1 MYLCKN
7 FTLYIMAISNKVGP
21 PVTGEDFYGRTEE
34 LSRAHQYLDSNH
46 SLVLSAPRRIG
57 KSSFAKRLIED
68 MQSIGWNCVYIDLEG
83 IQTRDEFL
91 NILINKFDKSGIWTE
106 TVSLAGGILNRIF
119 EGIKE
124 IGPVKFDF
132 SSPEKSENLYTSL
145 SEVIDHAKDT
155 LVVIDEL
162 TLFLSILDRNTDS
175 HREAEFFLNWF
186 RSLRQVSGSKIRW
199 VFCGSVGLHNFTRMR
214 NLSMTINDLVS
225 FDFDALSEHE
235 AKGLIEALAESEN
248 ISMNDEIIA
257 IFLEKLEWHIP
268 YFIQLVFT
276 NIKNYPEVRMGVTSQ
291 MIDNAIDRLTH
302 TDELTTWSERLS
314 EYNGQED
321 GARLIL
327 NRLSQSDKGLS
338 RNQLLAIYTQYIDE
352 TPMKAG
358 NELSLI
364 LNMLEHDG
372 YIIRTEGGT
381 RRFRSPLLKKW
392 WYYKFVE

>member
-1 MYLCKN
+1 
-7 FTLYIMAISNKVGP
+7 MAITNKVGP
-21 PVTGEDFYGRTEE
+21 PVTGEDFYGRKEE
-34 LSRAHQYLDSNH
+34 LSLAHRYLDSNH

-68 MQSIGWNCVYIDLEG
+68 KQSVGWNCVYIDLEG
-83 IQTRDEFL
+83 VRTRDEFL
-91 NILINKFDKSGIWTE
+91 NVLINKFDKSGIWTE
-106 TVSLAGGILNRIF
+106 TISLTGGILNRIF
-119 EGIKE
+119 EGIKG

-132 SSPEKSENLYTSL
+132 SRQETSENLYTTL
-145 SEVIDHAKDT
+145 SEVIDHTKNT
-155 LVVIDEL
+155 LIVIDEL
-162 TLFLSILDRNTDS
+162 TLFLSILDRNSDN

-186 RSLRQVSGSKIRW
+186 RSLRQVSDSKIRW

-248 ISMNDEIIA
+248 IAMSDEIIA
-257 IFLEKLEWHIP
+257 ILLEKLEWHIP
-268 YFIQLVFT
+268 YFIQLLFT
-276 NIKNYPEVRMGVTSQ
+276 NIKNYPGAREGVTSR
-291 MIDNAIDRLTH
+291 MIDSSFDRLAH

-314 EYNGQED
+314 EYNGEED

-327 NRLSQSDKGLS
+327 TRLSQSDKGLTKD
-338 RNQLLAIYTQYIDE
+338 QLLAIYSQYTDE
-352 TPMKAG
+352 TPIKAA

-372 YIIRTEGGT
+372 YIIRTEGGI

-392 WYYKFVE
+392 WYIKFVE

>member
-1 MYLCKN
+1 
-7 FTLYIMAISNKVGP
+7 MAITNKVGP
-21 PVTGEDFYGRTEE
+21 PVTGDDFYGRKEE
-34 LSRAHQYLDSNH
+34 LSRAHRYLDTNH

-68 MQSIGWNCVYIDLEG
+68 KRSMGWNCVYIDLEG
-83 IQTRDEFL
+83 VRTRDEFL
-91 NILINKFDKSGIWTE
+91 NVLINKFDKSGIWIE
-106 TVSLAGGILNRIF
+106 TVSLAGGIVNRIL
-119 EGIKE
+119 EGIKG

-132 SSPEKSENLYTSL
+132 SRPETSENLYTSL
-145 SEVIDHAKDT
+145 SEVIDHTKDT
-155 LVVIDEL
+155 LVVIDEI
-162 TLFLSILDRNTDS
+162 TLFLSILDKTSAS

-186 RSLRQVSGSKIRW
+186 RSLRQVSGTKIRW

-214 NLSMTINDLVS
+214 NLSMTINDLMS

-248 ISMNDEIIA
+248 ISLSDEIIG
-257 IFLEKLEWHIP
+257 ILLEKLEWHIP

-276 NIKNYPEVRMGVTSQ
+276 NIKNYPEIHMGVTPR
-291 MIDNAIDRLTH
+291 MIDNSIDRLAH

-327 NRLSQSDKGLS
+327 KRLCQSDKGLS
-338 RNQLLAIYTQYIDE
+338 RDQLLAIYTQYTDRS
-352 TPMKAG
+352 PMKAD

>member
-1 MYLCKN
+1 
-7 FTLYIMAISNKVGP
+7 MAISNKVGP

-68 MQSIGWNCVYIDLEG
+68 KQSIGWNCVYIDLEG
-83 IQTRDEFL
+83 VRTRDEFL

-106 TVSLAGGILNRIF
+106 TISLAGGILNRIF
-119 EGIKE
+119 EGIKG
-124 IGPVKFDF
+124 IGPLKFDF
-132 SSPEKSENLYTSL
+132 THPETSENLYTSL
-145 SEVIDHAKDT
+145 SEVIDHTKDA

-162 TLFLSILDRNTDS
+162 TLFLSILDRNADS

-186 RSLRQVSGSKIRW
+186 RSLRQVSDSKIRW

-225 FDFDALSEHE
+225 FDFDALSAHE

-248 ISMNDEIIA
+248 ISMNNEMIA
-257 IFLEKLEWHIP
+257 ILLEKLEWHIP
-268 YFIQLVFT
+268 YFIQLAFT
-276 NIKNYPEVRMGVTSQ
+276 NIKNHPNVRMGVTYR
-291 MIDNAIDRLTH
+291 MIDDSIDRLAH
-302 TDELTTWSERLS
+302 TDEISTWSERLS

-327 NRLSQSDKGLS
+327 KRLSQSDKGLS
-338 RNQLLAIYTQYIDE
+338 RDQLLAIYAQYTGEI
-352 TPMKAG
+352 PMKAD

-372 YIIRTEGGT
+372 YIIRTGGGT

>member
-1 MYLCKN
+1 
-7 FTLYIMAISNKVGP
+7 MAISNKVGP

-68 MQSIGWNCVYIDLEG
+68 KQSIGWNCVYIDLEG
-83 IQTRDEFL
+83 VRTRDEFL

-106 TVSLAGGILNRIF
+106 TISLAGGILNRIF
-119 EGIKE
+119 EGIKG
-124 IGPVKFDF
+124 IGPLKFDF
-132 SSPEKSENLYTSL
+132 THPETSENLYTSL
-145 SEVIDHAKDT
+145 SEVIDHTKDA

-162 TLFLSILDRNTDS
+162 TLFLSILDRNADS

-186 RSLRQVSGSKIRW
+186 RSLRQVSDSKIRW

-225 FDFDALSEHE
+225 FDFDALSAHE

-248 ISMNDEIIA
+248 ISMNNEMIA
-257 IFLEKLEWHIP
+257 ILLEKLEWHIP
-268 YFIQLVFT
+268 YFIQLAFT
-276 NIKNYPEVRMGVTSQ
+276 NIKNHPNVRMGVTYR
-291 MIDNAIDRLTH
+291 MIDDSIDRLAH
-302 TDELTTWSERLS
+302 TDELSTWSERLS

-327 NRLSQSDKGLS
+327 KRLSQSDKGLS
-338 RNQLLAIYTQYIDE
+338 RDQLLAIYAQYTGEI
-352 TPMKAG
+352 PMKAD

-372 YIIRTEGGT
+372 YIIRTGGGT

>member
-1 MYLCKN
+1 
-7 FTLYIMAISNKVGP
+7 MAISNKVGP

-68 MQSIGWNCVYIDLEG
+68 KQSIGWNCVYIDLEG
-83 IQTRDEFL
+83 VRTRDEFL

-106 TVSLAGGILNRIF
+106 TISLAGGILNRIF

-124 IGPVKFDF
+124 IGPLKFDF
-132 SSPEKSENLYTSL
+132 THPETSENLYTSL
-145 SEVIDHAKDT
+145 SEVIDHTKDA

-162 TLFLSILDRNTDS
+162 TLFLSILDRNADS

-186 RSLRQVSGSKIRW
+186 RSLRQVSDSKIRW

-225 FDFDALSEHE
+225 FDFDALSAHE

-248 ISMNDEIIA
+248 ISMNNEMIA
-257 IFLEKLEWHIP
+257 ILLEKLEWHIP
-268 YFIQLVFT
+268 YFIQLAFT
-276 NIKNYPEVRMGVTSQ
+276 NIKNHPNVRMGVTYR
-291 MIDNAIDRLTH
+291 MIDDSIDRLAH
-302 TDELTTWSERLS
+302 TDEISTWSERLS

-327 NRLSQSDKGLS
+327 KRLSQSDKGLS
-338 RNQLLAIYTQYIDE
+338 RDQLLAIYAQYTGEI
-352 TPMKAG
+352 PMKAD

-372 YIIRTEGGT
+372 YIIRTGGGT

>member
-1 MYLCKN
+1 
-7 FTLYIMAISNKVGP
+7 MAISNKVGP
-21 PVTGEDFYGRTEE
+21 PVTGDDFYGRTEE
-34 LSRAHQYLDSNH
+34 LSRAHRYLDTNH

-68 MQSIGWNCVYIDLEG
+68 KQSIGWNCVYIDLEG
-83 IQTRDEFL
+83 VRTRDEFL
-91 NILINKFDKSGIWTE
+91 NILINKFDRSGIWTE
-106 TVSLAGGILNRIF
+106 TINLAGGILNRII

-124 IGPVKFDF
+124 IGPVKFDL
-132 SSPEKSENLYTSL
+132 SRPETSENLYSSL

-162 TLFLSILDRNTDS
+162 TLFLSILDRNADS

-225 FDFDALSEHE
+225 FDFDALSERE

-248 ISMNDEIIA
+248 ISMSDEIIA
-257 IFLEKLEWHIP
+257 ILLEKLEWHIP

-276 NIKNYPEVRMGVTSQ
+276 NIKNYPEVQMGVTSQ
-291 MIDNAIDRLTH
+291 MIDNSIDRLAH

-314 EYNGQED
+314 EYNRQED

-327 NRLSQSDKGLS
+327 KRLSQSNKGLS
-338 RNQLLAIYTQYIDE
+338 RDQLLAIYTQFADE
-352 TPMKAG
+352 TPMKVD

-372 YIIRTEGGT
+372 YIIRTERGT